1 MKSGTSELT
10 SIHGDGDGIFNAK
23 TSSSSVAWSS
33 STGSSSQP
41 AVYNFPAASAA
52 VSAAQ
57 LSGSSMVALP
67 YQSTSQRLNSS
78 SAAMSAASA
87 KAQDHLFDGLTLLF
101 QALHARALLS
111 QIHSIEHSLWQ
122 APSEAACSQQP

>member
-23 TSSSSVAWSS
+23 ISSVAWSS

-57 LSGSSMVALP
+57 LGQV
-67 YQSTSQRLNSS
+67 
-78 SAAMSAASA
+78 
-87 KAQDHLFDGLTLLF
+87 
-101 QALHARALLS
+101 
-111 QIHSIEHSLWQ
+111 W
-122 APSEAACSQQP
+122 